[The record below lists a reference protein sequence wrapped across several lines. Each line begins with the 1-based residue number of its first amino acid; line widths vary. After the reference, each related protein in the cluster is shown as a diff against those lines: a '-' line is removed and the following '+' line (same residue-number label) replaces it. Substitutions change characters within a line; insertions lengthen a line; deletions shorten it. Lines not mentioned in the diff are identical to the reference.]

1 VRLRGAIR
9 SCCDRAAFR
18 GGEAAKRSLR
28 AHHCSLGKVKKAF
41 SSKVKKG
48 RVISQK
54 PKAGRHLR
62 HGAKVNL
69 TVSKGK
75 KS

>member
-1 VRLRGAIR
+1 VPKLKGKTVK
-9 SCCDRAAFR
+9 AAR
-18 GGEAAKRSLR
+18 RSLK
-28 AHHCSLGKVKKAF
+28 AHACSAGKVKHAF

-54 PKAGRHLR
+54 PKAGRHFK
-62 HGAKVNL
+62 HGAEVNV

-75 KS
+75 KH